1 MERVSRIV
9 SLAIC
14 CVVAV
19 GCGNVAAPAGN
30 SSSVQ
35 VEEESPSPQE
45 EVSELDGVWVARFT
59 CQDVVD
65 ALKRVNAE
73 QHASTAMRSL
83 EPGPPPPKNDPCRGA
98 PATFERTYTFHGNH
112 LIGYTDAE
120 GVGLD
125 VIVRLTDG
133 GFVIPGDPGNP
144 DYEFRCT
151 IDGDHMTVRAAHQD
165 EWGFHASWEMAPFV
179 RES

>member
-1 MERVSRIV
+1 MERFSRV
-9 SLAIC
+9 VWLAIC

-19 GCGNVAAPAGN
+19 GCGNQATPAGN
-30 SSSVQ
+30 PTSDQ
-35 VEEESPSPQE
+35 VREESPSPS
-45 EVSELDGVWVARFT
+45 EVESALDGVWVARFT

-73 QHASTAMRSL
+73 QHAPTAMMSL
-83 EPGPPPPKNDPCRGA
+83 EPGPPPPKSDPCRGA
-98 PATFERTYTFHGNH
+98 PANFERTVTFQGNH
-112 LIGYTDAE
+112 LVGYTEAE

-133 GFVIPGDPGNP
+133 GFVIPGDPGDP
-144 DYEFRCT
+144 DYEFRYT
-151 IDGDHMTVRAAHQD
+151 IDGDRLTVQTVHQN
-165 EWGFHASWEMAPFV
+165 EWGFHAAWEMAPFV